1 MPIRRLPETL
11 INRIAAGEVIERPAS
26 VVKELVENSLDAG
39 ARRIDVVVRD
49 GGATEVVVDDDGC
62 GMGPDDLA
70 LAVERHA
77 TSKLAS
83 DEDLLSIRT
92 LGFRGEA
99 LPSIAAVSRL
109 KVTSRAPDA
118 DTGWRLGVEGGRHE
132 PMQPAARERGTRIE
146 VRDLFFAT
154 PARLKFLKAPAT
166 ELAHAVQVVERL
178 AIAHPGTA
186 FTLSTGERTLRAL
199 PAGQGD
205 PDAMRQDRVR
215 RVLGEDFAANAVV
228 LEAERHGVRL
238 TGLASLPTLHRRT
251 NAQQLLFVNGRPVR
265 DRLLHGAIRG
275 GYHDR
280 LAADRH
286 PIVVLLLDVP
296 GDDLDVN
303 VHPMKTEVRFR
314 EPQLIR
320 GLIVGTLRQSLGE
333 GGPRTASTVAA
344 PLLEAAAAKHP
355 APWQWQRRQP
365 ALPLRPGKAGGN
377 AGGLSET
384 AAAFIDREAE
394 EAALTGQAEGGPLG
408 AARAQVHGTF
418 IISQTADGIVIVDQH
433 AAHERLVHEKLKA
446 ALAGGGVPRQCLLIP
461 EVVELDDH
469 SATQLVARG
478 AELAEL
484 GLIVERFGQGGV
496 VVREVPTLLAS
507 TDIRA
512 LINDLAE
519 EIVHLD
525 AAAALPER
533 LSRVC
538 ATIACHGSVRAG
550 RRLSIEEMN
559 ALLRQMEGSAEASQC
574 SHGRPTFVEFK
585 LADLERMF
593 GRR

>member
-26 VVKELVENSLDAG
+26 VVKELLENSLDAG
-39 ARRIDVVVRD
+39 AKRIDVVVRD

-77 TSKLAS
+77 TSKLAT
-83 DEDLLSIRT
+83 DADLLNIRT

-109 KVTSRAPDA
+109 KVTSRVLGAEN
-118 DTGWRLGVEGGRHE
+118 GWMLGVEGGRRA
-132 PMQPAARERGTRIE
+132 PMQPAARESGTRIE

-166 ELAHAVQVVERL
+166 ELAHVVQVVERL
-178 AIAHPGTA
+178 AIAHPATA
-186 FTLSTGERTLRAL
+186 FAFSTGERTLRSL
-199 PAGQGD
+199 PAGQGG
-205 PDAMRQDRVR
+205 PDTMRQDRVR
-215 RVLGEDFAANAVV
+215 RVLGEDFTANAVV

-251 NAQQLLFVNGRPVR
+251 NAQQFLFVNGRPVR
-265 DRLLHGAIRG
+265 DRLLHGAIRA
-275 GYHDR
+275 GYYDR

-296 GDDLDVN
+296 SDDLDVN

-314 EPQLIR
+314 DPQLIR

-344 PLLEAAAAKHP
+344 PLLEAAAAEQS

-365 ALPLRPGKAGGN
+365 ALPLRPGN
-377 AGGLSET
+377 AGGLRET
-384 AAAFIDREAE
+384 AATFVDRAAE
-394 EAALTGQAEGGPLG
+394 EAVLSGQAEGGPLG

-446 ALAGGGVPRQCLLIP
+446 ALAGSGVPRQCLLIP
-461 EVVELDDH
+461 EVVELDEH

-478 AELAEL
+478 PELAEL
-484 GLIVERFGQGGV
+484 GLIIERFGQTAV
-496 VVREVPTLLAS
+496 VVREIPTLLGS

-525 AAAALPER
+525 AATALPER

-559 ALLRQMEGSAEASQC
+559 ALLRQMESSAEASQC